1 MSENCNYEFFSM
13 LNLTWQ
19 HDLQSYLERS
29 DKLHPNN
36 ADFVEMYCLEFLSPL
51 LQQQYLDA
59 KAVDVT
65 LS

>member
-13 LNLTWQ
+13 INLTWQ

-29 DKLHPNN
+29 IVLTPNN
-36 ADFVEMYCLEFLSPL
+36 SEFVEMYCLEFLSPL
-51 LQQQYLDA
+51 IQQCVES